1 MTEEIFSKTT
11 QEVFIKSL
19 NKKLL
24 DTIKNGDFCR
34 LGFFS
39 NDNKYITSLTTI
51 YAEGCFYSEER
62 EPITLTQI
70 FKVYGFKWLEKTMKV
85 TVLYIFT
92 PDVNNFAKAKNPF
105 YFEDNCCK
113 FSVFDFKK
121 DFEYYFKLF
130 SSKSNDPEKL
140 EMPDRVE
147 MTQKE
152 IEKKLGFPIKIV

>member
-1 MTEEIFSKTT
+1 
-11 QEVFIKSL
+11 
-19 NKKLL
+19 
-24 DTIKNGDFCR
+24 
-34 LGFFS
+34 
-39 NDNKYITSLTTI
+39 
-51 YAEGCFYSEER
+51 
-62 EPITLTQI
+62 
-70 FKVYGFKWLEKTMKV
+70 MKV

-105 YFEDNCCK
+105 YFEDNYRK

-147 MTQKE
+147 MTQEE